1 MLLSIHTTWLSKL
14 CRDGALCLLKR
25 GWPSAKLLCQLD
37 SQPVGLL
44 RREKNIIIACMDQ
57 TLMCLT
63 NKGKRVW
70 QQKLP
75 SPISCIL
82 PMEIPSRGLN
92 LIAVALSSAHVLI
105 YDDKNVVDC
114 FQMDNPVSAMKFGKF
129 GREDN
134 TLVLVTVRH
143 FHPAM

>member
-1 MLLSIHTTWLSKL
+1 
-14 CRDGALCLLKR
+14 
-25 GWPSAKLLCQLD
+25 
-37 SQPVGLL
+37 
-44 RREKNIIIACMDQ
+44 
-57 TLMCLT
+57 MCLT

-92 LIAVALSSAHVLI
+92 LIAVALSSSHVLI

-134 TLVLVTVRH
+134 TLLVTVRH